1 MSVTMPDK
9 IVMRSPSDLIP
20 YDRNPKT
27 HPADQI
33 EQLKASI
40 REWGWTIPI
49 LIDEASGV
57 IAGHG
62 RLYAASE
69 MGLEEV
75 PCIVA
80 SDWPED
86 KKRAYVIADNRLA
99 ENGAWDDA
107 LLTEEFAALA
117 GSEFD
122 LPLTGFGLDEIDKMT
137 DGSMLEFDA
146 PELEVLSA
154 DWLDEDAHIPETN
167 VKQFML
173 LYDIETL
180 EEMKNMVSRLSD
192 VYHLENPSDVV
203 LMAVRNEYENNSNP

>member
-1 MSVTMPDK
+1 MSVTMPNE
-9 IVMRSPSDLIP
+9 IVMRSPSALIP

-33 EQLKASI
+33 EQLKASM

-49 LIDEASGV
+49 LIDEAGGV

-99 ENGAWDDA
+99 ENGAWDDG
-107 LLTEEFAALA
+107 LFF
-117 GSEFD
+117 SELRGLSDEGFD
-122 LPLTGFGLDEIDKMT
+122 LALVGMDQNFSFDDFEPN
-137 DGSMLEFDA
+137 LEPVTSF
-146 PELEVLSA
+146 
-154 DWLDEDAHIPETN
+154 
-167 VKQFML
+167 
-173 LYDIETL
+173 
-180 EEMKNMVSRLSD
+180 SD
-192 VYHLENPSDVV
+192 VTDKDMES
-203 LMAVRNEYENNSNP
+203 ASNKIDNQIQGIQTDSSLSGVEVMCPYCAETFTFSGT